1 MNDIVLTELQSIQ
14 SEYLDLLKRVK
25 PRIDTAWVSII
36 DEVNMFWLQKKK
48 FIVYAMEN
56 YITP

>member
-14 SEYLDLLKRVK
+14 SEYLDLLKRIK
-25 PRIDTAWVSII
+25 PRIDTAWVSVI

-48 FIVYAMEN
+48 I
-56 YITP
+56 ILIIPI